1 MIFIAGISI
10 ALFISAL
17 LLSKS
22 NKSSADYILV
32 VWMLLNAFH
41 LTLFYFIIN
50 GTIYSYPFLIGLV
63 FPLPLLH
70 GVLLYFYVSL
80 VTNQFPKNKWVAA
93 LHFIPSMITLLYLI
107 PFFLLP
113 AAQKIEIFQNQ
124 GKDYQRFQQILLM
137 AVFLSGIIYV
147 IWSSVI
153 LNNHKKRIRHQFSS
167 VEKINLNWL
176 RFLTYGLGLI
186 WTLVIFVQNDFVIFI
201 GVSVFVILIGFFG
214 IQQTNIFAG
223 QPLPD
228 KKLAQSPDITEIEQK
243 EKYATAKLSD
253 EKLETYYALLK
264 KLMREEKVYTD
275 AELSLSQLAAKME
288 IHPNYLSQ
296 IINSKEQKTFY
307 DLINT
312 YRVEEFIRLSRL
324 PNNQQ
329 FTLLSLAYEAG
340 FNSKSSFNRYFKKIT
355 GQTPSQYVKT
365 QKV

>member
-41 LTLFYFIIN
+41 LTLFYLVA
-50 GTIYSYPFLIGLV
+50 TEKIYDFPFLFGLV

-70 GVLLYFYVSL
+70 GVLLYFYVSM
-80 VTNQFPKNKWVAA
+80 VTHQFPKNKWVTA
-93 LHFIPSMITLLYLI
+93 LHFVPSLTTLLFLI
-107 PFFLLP
+107 PFFSLS
-113 AAQKIEIFQNQ
+113 AAEKIETIQNE
-124 GKDYQRFQQILLM
+124 GKDYQLFQEVLLI

-147 IWSSVI
+147 IWSSLI
-153 LNNHKKRIRHQFSS
+153 LRKHKKRIRNQFSS

-176 RFLTYGLGLI
+176 RFLTYGLGFI
-186 WTLVIFVQNDFVIFI
+186 WALVIIVQNDFVIFI
-201 GVSVFVILIGFFG
+201 GISIFVILIGFFG
-214 IQQTNIFAG
+214 IQQTNIFG
-223 QPLPD
+223 IQPEPKNDPILTP
-228 KKLAQSPDITEIEQK
+228 EIPKTAQK
-243 EKYATAKLSD
+243 EKYASAKLSD
-253 EKLETYYALLK
+253 EKLETYYLLLK
-264 KLMREEKVYTD
+264 KLISEEKVYTD
-275 AELSLSQLAAKME
+275 AELSLSQLAAMMD

-296 IINSKEQKTFY
+296 IINSKEEKTFY

-312 YRVEEFIRLSRL
+312 YRVEEFKRLSAI
-324 PNNQQ
+324 PKNQE
-329 FTLLSLAYEAG
+329 FTLLSLAYDAG

-355 GQTPSQYVKT
+355 GQTPSQYLKA